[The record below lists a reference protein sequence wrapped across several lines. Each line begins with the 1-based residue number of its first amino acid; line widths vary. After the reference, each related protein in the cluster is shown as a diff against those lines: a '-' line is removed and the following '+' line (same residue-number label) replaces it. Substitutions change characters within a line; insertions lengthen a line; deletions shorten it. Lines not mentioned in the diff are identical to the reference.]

1 MLENS
6 GVFIAIERQVLH
18 AGAQRAALASACAI
32 AFAFSANYTNHAPLV
47 AALVREFNFNQTLA
61 GLLTTGIFVT
71 HAAMQIPGGHL
82 VDRLGSRRIL
92 TCALAWV
99 AVGNF
104 AIAFSTAY
112 WQLLGWKT
120 FTGIG
125 TGTCFVAGARYIH
138 EAIPG
143 ARRNF
148 AQGLYGGSILLGS
161 GFVILAVP
169 RLYLWAGWRGVFL
182 ITATVAAAA
191 WVLWIVA
198 APFVQSDAPQRG
210 PFRSLLAAPQL
221 WLLGWMQMASFG
233 LAIVVGAWIVTLLGS
248 AFRMPASEA
257 GLIGS
262 LVLLLGIVARPLGG
276 IVRRHVN
283 IRPLLATS
291 FLLNATGCFSLAS
304 GKNSLSLAVM
314 AALLIGAGCGLPYA
328 ALFTRAA
335 ALFPGRAGA
344 AMGLVNMVGILM
356 ILVGAPLVGR
366 LADWTGGFRSSFVAL
381 GVFSLLACTTVFL
394 VSRDEP
400 STTL

>member
-1 MLENS
+1 VLENS
-6 GVFIAIERQVLH
+6 GISIALERQVPH
-18 AGAQRAALASACAI
+18 TGTHRSALLSACAI

-47 AALVREFNFNQTLA
+47 SALVREFNFNRTLA

-71 HAAMQIPGGHL
+71 HAAMQVPGGHL

-92 TCALAWV
+92 TYALAWV
-99 AVGNF
+99 AIGNF

-112 WQLLGWKT
+112 WQLLAWKL

-138 EAIPG
+138 EAVPG
-143 ARRNF
+143 VRRNF

-161 GFVILAVP
+161 GFVILALP
-169 RLYLWAGWRGVFL
+169 RIYLWTGWRGAFL

-191 WVLWIVA
+191 WIFWILA
-198 APFVQSDAPQRG
+198 APLVPSDAPQPG
-210 PFRSLLAAPQL
+210 TFRSLLAAPQL

-248 AFRMPASEA
+248 AFRMPAAQA

-276 IVRRHVN
+276 ILRRHVN
-283 IRPLLATS
+283 IRSLLAAS
-291 FLLNATGCFSLAS
+291 FLLNAGGCFALAS
-304 GKNSLSLAVM
+304 GNNSISLAVI
-314 AALLIGAGCGLPYA
+314 ATVLIGAGCGLPYA

-344 AMGLVNMVGILM
+344 AIGLVNMLGILM
-356 ILVGAPLVGR
+356 ILAGAPMVGR
-366 LADWTGGFRSSFVAL
+366 LADWTGGFRSSFLAL
-381 GVFSLLACTTVFL
+381 GTFSLLACAAAFL
-394 VSRDEP
+394 VNRDEP
-400 STTL
+400 STAL